1 MGNYHVNIL
10 PEISKK
16 FVSYENFLKQDV
28 GSESITYTQGY
39 GQLSKAG
46 ATVQL
51 GVTGHIEI
59 DLIIKSLS
67 KSFYEDTTN
76 EIINT
81 VSSSTAEELKEA
93 SSKNDCQSWWFAFL
107 AGGSSG
113 SHDSDYY
120 RKQQNNTVTIADTK
134 YFNAASSK
142 MSSNEQNFRVSGTF
156 DIVGQSY
163 VPTTVYLFIET
174 LNIQMADGTTIVI
187 PTQNTAVADAQGQI
201 GAGKMESKI
210 NIIPLG

>member
-1 MGNYHVNIL
+1 MENNHINIL
-10 PEISKK
+10 TEISKQ

-28 GSESITYTQGY
+28 GAESITYTQGY

-67 KSFYEDTTN
+67 QSFYNDTTN

-81 VSSSTAEELKEA
+81 VSTSISEELKEA
-93 SSKNDCQSWWFAFL
+93 SSKKDYKKWWFAFL
-107 AGGSSG
+107 AGGSTG

-120 RKQQNNTVTIADTK
+120 RKQQNSTVTIADTK

-142 MSSNEQNFRVSGTF
+142 ISSNEQNFRVYGTF

-174 LNIQMADGTTIVI
+174 LNIKMNDGTTIVI
-187 PTQNTAVADAQGQI
+187 PTQNTAVADKQGQL
-201 GAGKMESKI
+201 GVGQTESKL
-210 NIIPLG
+210 NIVPLG